1 MALAE
6 NQAITTGGQGVCGID
21 AEDSP
26 IKGHQNIDTGE
37 GPRKMGTLRFMRKP
51 DQAEADFAG
60 DMFEVFVQGKWS
72 YCR

>member
-1 MALAE
+1 MAFAE
-6 NQAITTGGQGVCGID
+6 NQSISISGQRVRGID

-26 IKGHQNIDTGE
+26 VKSHQNINTGE
-37 GPRKMGTLRFMRKP
+37 RPGKMGALRFMRKP

-60 DMFEVFVQGKWS
+60 DMFEVFVQGKWD